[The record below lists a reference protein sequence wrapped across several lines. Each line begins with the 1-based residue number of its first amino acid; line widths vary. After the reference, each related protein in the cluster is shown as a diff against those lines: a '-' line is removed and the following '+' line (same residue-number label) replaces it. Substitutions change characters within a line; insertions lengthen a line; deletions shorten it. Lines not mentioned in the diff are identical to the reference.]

1 MLAFMSLKI
10 SFDSIMVLPLG
21 SAASTVV
28 SSAEA
33 REVGFF
39 GGTGGFFARP
49 VALATV
55 TRGEDE
61 AEVFGAAA

>member
-1 MLAFMSLKI
+1 ML
-10 SFDSIMVLPLG
+10 LPLG

-55 TRGEDE
+55 TSGEDE
-61 AEVFGAAA
+61 VEVFGAAA